1 MTDQDELKIDVE
13 EKQLALSLKAKTVI
27 DARAKIEQ
35 KNS

>member
-13 EKQLALSLKAKTVI
+13 EKQLSLSLKAKRVT